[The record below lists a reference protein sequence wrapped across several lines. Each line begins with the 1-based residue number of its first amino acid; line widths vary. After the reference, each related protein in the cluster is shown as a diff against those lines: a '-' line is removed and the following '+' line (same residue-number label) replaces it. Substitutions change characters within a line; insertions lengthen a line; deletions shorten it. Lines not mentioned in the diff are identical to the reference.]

1 MMATVDFRLT
11 ILPYLLVQS
20 ATIPKTISWQDQSAL
35 FALLV
40 TAHTAKTWQLVPY
53 VNPLMI
59 TRISKP
65 ACTVW
70 LQDVWIALI
79 LMITSASI
87 ATTQEDTITMPRINN
102 AILFVEMG
110 SMCQAQRDVM
120 TVIISIMMVVRQIV
134 RLRVHLDVRVRL
146 HSATL
151 LLMLCSLWK
160 IK

>member
-1 MMATVDFRLT
+1 MATLDFRLT
-11 ILPYLLVQS
+11 ILPYLFVQS
-20 ATIPKTISWQDQSAL
+20 ATIHKIFSWQDQSAL

-40 TAHTAKTWQLVPY
+40 TAHTAKIWQLVPY

-70 LQDVWIALI
+70 SQDVWIALI
-79 LMITSASI
+79 LMTMSVSS
-87 ATTQEDTITMPRINN
+87 ATTQEDTTTMPRINN
-102 AILFVEMG
+102 ATLFVEMG

-151 LLMLCSLWK
+151 LLMLFLLWK